1 MGWTDVRK
9 AAMVAATEPDTM
21 QYIAY
26 MREQAESFRKMA
38 ANAPDPERA
47 RELRELAET
56 CEEIAEEWEARLNA
70 G

>member
-1 MGWTDVRK
+1 
-9 AAMVAATEPDTM
+9 M

-26 MREQAESFRKMA
+26 LRDQAEKFRELA
-38 ANAPDPERA
+38 ESGVDEERA

-56 CEEIAEEWEARLNA
+56 CEEIAADWEGRQTA

>member
-1 MGWTDVRK
+1 
-9 AAMVAATEPDTM
+9 M

-26 MREQAESFRKMA
+26 LRDQAEKFRELA
-38 ANAPDPERA
+38 ATNVDAERA

-56 CEEIAEEWEARLNA
+56 CEEIAAEWEARQPA